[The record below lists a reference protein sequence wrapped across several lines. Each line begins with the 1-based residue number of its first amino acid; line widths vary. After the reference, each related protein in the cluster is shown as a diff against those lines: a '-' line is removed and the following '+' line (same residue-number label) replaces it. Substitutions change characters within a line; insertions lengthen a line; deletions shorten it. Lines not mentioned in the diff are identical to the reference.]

1 MSSSPLEP
9 TGSGADD
16 EGLPAGDLP
25 AGDLG
30 VGGPADDPGSGDG
43 PTTPPGY
50 AEEVDPAE
58 GPVAGRGA
66 GQLGDL
72 NNPGAGQPD

>member
-16 EGLPAGDLP
+16 EDLS

-43 PTTPPGY
+43 QTTPPGY
-50 AEEVDPAE
+50 AEEVDPTE

-66 GQLGDL
+66 GPLGDL
-72 NNPGAGQPD
+72 TNPGADPPD